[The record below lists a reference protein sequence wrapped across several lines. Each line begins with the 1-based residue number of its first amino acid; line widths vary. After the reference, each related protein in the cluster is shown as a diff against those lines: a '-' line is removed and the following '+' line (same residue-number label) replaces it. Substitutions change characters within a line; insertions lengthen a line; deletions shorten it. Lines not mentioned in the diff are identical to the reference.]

1 MHFALRNMDSVFSEL
16 LFLAVLIALNAFF
29 SASEIAVISVPKLR
43 LRQLIESGNRTAAVL
58 YRLADDS
65 SRFLATIQIGVTLLG
80 FLVAA
85 SAAVNLSPGLAD
97 AIKNVPLAGLT
108 NIADGLAVGL
118 ITILLALI
126 TLVLGELV
134 PKSIGLAHAERIA
147 LLVARPIDFFARLV
161 GPLVRFLVWC
171 TNLIA
176 KPLGGQPRRG
186 MPIVTEEEIK
196 TLVDAGEEG
205 GVIEEDKKE
214 MIYSIFEFG
223 ETVAREVMVPRM
235 DVLAIEVETLL
246 LDALEMVIRHNHSRV
261 PIYQDSI
268 DNIVGILYAKDLLK
282 VLHQKGRAAANQIRL
297 ADIVRPAAFTPES
310 KKVDELFA
318 EMQKRRIHMAIVI
331 DEYGGTAGIVT
342 IEDILEEIVGEIQ
355 DEYDQAEEAEIQPA
369 GENEW
374 LITAR
379 ANLGD
384 INDVLHVHF
393 PLHDADT
400 LGGFIY
406 TQLGKIPLP
415 GDEVQFENVR
425 LKVINVAGRRIGK
438 VKVQV
443 LENVPVDEKKA
454 EDKT

>member
-1 MHFALRNMDSVFSEL
+1 MDPVFSEL
-16 LFLAVLIALNAFF
+16 LLLAVLIAINAFF

-43 LRQLIESGNRTAAVL
+43 LRQLIEDGHQTAQVL
-58 YRLADDS
+58 FNLADDS
-65 SRFLATIQIGVTLLG
+65 SRFLATIQIGVTLMG
-80 FLVAA
+80 FLA
-85 SAAVNLSPGLAD
+85 SATAAISLSAGLAEV
-97 AIKNVPLAGLT
+97 IKRLPLAGIE
-108 NIADGLAVGL
+108 NIAEGLAVAI
-118 ITILLALI
+118 ITIVLALI

-147 LLVARPIDFFARLV
+147 LFVARPIDFLARLA
-161 GPLVRFLVWC
+161 GPLVRFLVWI

-176 KPLGGQPRRG
+176 KPFGGQPRRG

-205 GVIEEDKKE
+205 GVIEEEEKE

-235 DVLAIEVETLL
+235 DVLAIDVETPLL
-246 LDALEMVIRHNHSRV
+246 EAMEAVIKHNHSRV
-261 PIYQDSI
+261 PVYQGSV
-268 DNIVGILYAKDLLK
+268 DNVMGILYAKDLLK
-282 VLHQKGRAAANQIRL
+282 VLREKGRAGANEVRV
-297 ADIVRPAAFTPES
+297 ADLLRPAAFTPES
-310 KKVDELFA
+310 KKVNELFE

-355 DEYDQAEEAEIQPA
+355 DEYDQAEEREIQPA
-369 GENEW
+369 GESEW
-374 LITAR
+374 LINAR

-384 INDVLHVHF
+384 INDVLHAHF
-393 PLHDADT
+393 PVDEADT

-406 TQLGKIPLP
+406 TQLGKVPLP
-415 GDEVQFENVR
+415 GDEVRHENVL

-438 VKVQV
+438 VRVQV
-443 LENVPVDEKKA
+443 LESEPAEEKKE
-454 EDKT
+454 ED

>member
-1 MHFALRNMDSVFSEL
+1 MDPVVAEL
-16 LFLAVLIALNAFF
+16 LLLAVLIALNAFF

-43 LRQLIESGNRTAAVL
+43 LKQLIEDGHKTAQVL
-58 YRLADDS
+58 FNLADDS
-65 SRFLATIQIGVTLLG
+65 SRFLATIQIGVTLMG
-80 FLVAA
+80 FLA
-85 SAAVNLSPGLAD
+85 SATAAIRLGAGLAEL
-97 AIKNVPLAGLT
+97 IKRIPIAGIENVAE
-108 NIADGLAVGL
+108 GLAVGI

-134 PKSIGLAHAERIA
+134 PKSIGLAHSERIA
-147 LLVARPIDFFARLV
+147 LFVARPIDFLARLAA
-161 GPLVRFLVWC
+161 PLVRFLVWS

-186 MPIVTEEEIK
+186 MPIVTQEEIK

-205 GVIEEDKKE
+205 GVIEEEEKE

-235 DVLAIEVETLL
+235 DVLAIDVETPLL
-246 LDALEMVIRHNHSRV
+246 EALDIVIQHNHSRV
-261 PIYQDSI
+261 PIYQDGI

-282 VLHQKGRAAANQIRL
+282 VLHERGRAGANEVRL
-297 ADIVRPAAFTPES
+297 ADIVRPAAFAPES
-310 KKVDELFA
+310 KKVSELFE

-355 DEYDQAEEAEIQPA
+355 DEYDQAEELEIQPA

-374 LITAR
+374 LINAR

-384 INDVLHVHF
+384 INDALRVQF
-393 PLHDADT
+393 PVDDADT

-415 GDEVQFENVR
+415 GDEVHHENVL
-425 LKVINVAGRRIGK
+425 LKVLNVAGRRIGK
-438 VKVQV
+438 VKVQL
-443 LENVPVDEKKA
+443 LENEPTEEKTK
-454 EDKT
+454 ED